1 MPLIIITLA
10 VIVIFLVFKDTIAS
24 EKDRKIFTNEV
35 LRKTNAFL
43 EQRLVDKHMKEGCS
57 LAEAYDLTVQEIISK
72 GYDPCVPKSAYLRD
86 KLPGGFGGL
95 RQPNRETSK
104 VNYLA
109 EYNSKSVQQRIEI
122 ARLKHALLNPY
133 EERGTYEP
141 TEFEVY
147 YNFPTTMFEYDHER
161 VYVLAS
167 LRRAKPIGSMIMVN
181 DVEHEVVG
189 LDLDNLRYKLKN
201 LRTMEITDRH
211 HI

>member
-10 VIVIFLVFKDTIAS
+10 VIVIFLVLKDTIAS

-104 VNYLA
+104 VDGLA
-109 EYNSKSVQQRIEI
+109 EYNSKTVRQRIEI
-122 ARLKHALLNPY
+122 AELKHALLNPH
-133 EERGTYEP
+133 EERQRYKP
-141 TEFEVY
+141 TEYEVY
-147 YNFPTTMFEYDHER
+147 HNFPTTMLEYDHER
-161 VYVLAS
+161 TYVLAA
-167 LRRAKPIGSMIMVN
+167 LRRAKPVGSMIVIN
-181 DVEHEVVG
+181 GIEHEVVG
-189 LDLDNLRYKLKN
+189 FDIDNLRYKLKN
-201 LRTMEITDRH
+201 LRTMEISDKH
-211 HI
+211 NI

>member
-72 GYDPCVPKSAYLRD
+72 GYDPCVPKSAYLRN

-104 VNYLA
+104 VDYLA
-109 EYNSKSVQQRIEI
+109 EYNSKCVQQRIEI
-122 ARLKHALLNPY
+122 ARLKHALLNPC

-189 LDLDNLRYKLKN
+189 FDLDNLRYKLKN